1 MPDPAAMHPKTPTEV
16 VEWARRHLGLDRD
29 FVVARAVDLQPD
41 KERRRD
47 PDQLQAL
54 WKDLV
59 AHASEARPEADP
71 TGPGAD
77 ATGPEADATG
87 PEADPTGPETDPTG
101 PETDATG
108 PEADATGPTPS
119 ASVASGGATET
130 SPAASVTVA
139 SSPSGPPQPADAEEL
154 HTPPEEQEIVDGFD
168 LSDLHELAEAPSHAH
183 DIEQKIKA
191 TFPGAE
197 LTLLP
202 DPEGDGDGG
211 EA

>member
-1 MPDPAAMHPKTPTEV
+1 MPDLAAMHPKTPTEV
-16 VEWARRHLGLDRD
+16 VECARRHLGLDQE

-41 KERRRD
+41 QERRRD
-47 PDQLQAL
+47 PDQLLAL

-59 AHASEARPEADP
+59 VHVSKARPEADP
-71 TGPGAD
+71 SA
-77 ATGPEADATG
+77 PE
-87 PEADPTGPETDPTG
+87 PPVP
-101 PETDATG
+101 
-108 PEADATGPTPS
+108 
-119 ASVASGGATET
+119 VASGGASET
-130 SPAASVTVA
+130 NPAASAAVA
-139 SSPSGPPQPADAEEL
+139 SGPSGPPQPADTEEF
-154 HTPPEEQEIVDGFD
+154 HAPPEEQEIVDGFD